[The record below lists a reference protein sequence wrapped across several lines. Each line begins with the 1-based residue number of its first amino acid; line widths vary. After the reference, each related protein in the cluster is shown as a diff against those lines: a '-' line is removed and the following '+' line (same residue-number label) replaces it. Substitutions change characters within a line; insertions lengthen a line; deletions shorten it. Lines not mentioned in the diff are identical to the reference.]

1 MDVFQRLFEAFSFD
15 FFLRALFVGS
25 ILSVLCSLLG
35 NFVVLRREAVV
46 SHAISHVGLLGI
58 SLGLLLDF
66 NVNISLFLAV
76 IGAVFLILFFL
87 RSQRFS
93 PDSVLEFI
101 AEMSLAGSIVVVS
114 QMSGYRIDLMQ
125 FLFGD
130 ILLISE
136 RDVWMTAVLGFLVL
150 FGLVFFFR
158 PLSQAL
164 FNEELA
170 KSAGVRISLMHTFF
184 LLLLAMVVAV
194 GMKIIGALLLAAFL
208 VIPPNTAKTFARNF
222 RGMMAWSA
230 VIAFIGTNI
239 GLFAAYLFD
248 APSGAM
254 VVLVLGAMFLVSAM
268 VTTRWT

>member
-1 MDVFQRLFEAFSFD
+1 MIDRIFEAFTFD

-25 ILSVLCSLLG
+25 VLSVLCALLG

-58 SLGLLLDF
+58 ALGILLGID
-66 NVNISLFLAV
+66 VNIALFFAV
-76 IGAVFLILFFL
+76 IAGVFIILFFL

-93 PDSVLEFI
+93 QDSVLEFI

-136 RDVWMTAVLGFLVL
+136 RDVWFTVVLGFFVL
-150 FGLVFFFR
+150 FGLIFFHR

-170 KSAGVRISLMHTFF
+170 KSAGVRVSLLHTFF
-184 LLLLAMVVAV
+184 LLLLAVVIAV

-208 VIPPNTAKTFARNF
+208 VIPPNTAKIFARNF
-222 RGMMAWSA
+222 RGMMIGSA

-239 GLFAAYLFD
+239 GLLGAYIFD
-248 APSGAM
+248 VPSGAM
-254 VVLVLGAMFLVSAM
+254 VVLVLGGMFLVSA
-268 VTTRWT
+268 VATVRF